1 MSSKDDEARR
11 SRLMEARVAQGYRS
25 ARNAAEKLGLNESTY
40 RAHEN
45 GSRVLTQPSAIL
57 YAQRLNIT
65 FDWLWHGKGD
75 MLKVPTEKD
84 FAAPN
89 SASHNAALPVIQ
101 FKDQPAL
108 LPVRGRGQGG
118 SGGEIVLDGT
128 IVQRLPG
135 PSTLSE
141 EEGAY
146 GLEVVGESMLNRYR
160 PREIV
165 WVDPRRS
172 VHRGDNA
179 VFQVRMPNGE
189 LHAFI
194 KEFVRFSDGQVIAC
208 QYNPEAELKWD
219 RDDVEAIHLIV
230 GTGLR

>member
-1 MSSKDDEARR
+1 MLSKDDEARR
-11 SRLMEARVAQGYRS
+11 SRLMEARVAGGYRS
-25 ARNAAEKLGLNESTY
+25 ARDAAGKLNLNESTY
-40 RAHEN
+40 RSHEN
-45 GSRVLTQPSAIL
+45 GSRAITRSAATL

-65 FDWLWHGKGD
+65 FDWLWDGRGD
-75 MLKVPTEKD
+75 MEQRSTKKD
-84 FAAPN
+84 FEGPN
-89 SASHNAALPVIQ
+89 SSFHNAALPGIQ
-101 FKDQPAL
+101 SKDQPTL

-141 EEGAY
+141 EDGAY

-172 VHRGDNA
+172 VHRGDYA

-194 KEFVRFSDGQVIAC
+194 KEFVRYSDGNVIAC
-208 QYNPEAELKWD
+208 QYNPEMELRWD